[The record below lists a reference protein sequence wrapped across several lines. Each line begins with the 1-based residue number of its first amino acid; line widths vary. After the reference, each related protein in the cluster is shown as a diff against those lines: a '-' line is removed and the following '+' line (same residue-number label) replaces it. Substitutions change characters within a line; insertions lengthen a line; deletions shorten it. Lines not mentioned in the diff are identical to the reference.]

1 MTTMFAQ
8 ILSTDGLIWMICAA
22 LVAGIVRGFAGF
34 GTAMIFLPVA
44 GQFLSPFWAITVL
57 TVMDIFGP
65 FPLVRRAWR
74 DAHRPD
80 LRRLT
85 IAMVITLPLA
95 LMVLSHIDPQVFR
108 YLVSALSLGMLVIL
122 GLGLRYRGELRP
134 PFVYGV
140 GGLGGITGGLVG
152 IPGPP
157 VILFYMASPHPP
169 WVIRANNLLYLL
181 IFDAAILFYMA
192 MFGEMTKDA
201 ILIGVIM
208 VPSIMIGNMIG
219 ARFFDP
225 DKEKAYR
232 TVAFVIIGCSAMMGL
247 PLFD

>member
-1 MTTMFAQ
+1 MFAQ

-65 FPLVRRAWR
+65 LPLVRRAWR

-108 YLVSALSLGMLVIL
+108 YFGVGAVLGDACDPWARASISWGTAASVRLWRRWI
-122 GLGLRYRGELRP
+122 GRDH
-134 PFVYGV
+134 
-140 GGLGGITGGLVG
+140 GGLGRNSRAACYLVLYG
-152 IPGPP
+152 KPP
-157 VILFYMASPHPP
+157 SP
-169 WVIRANNLLYLL
+169 VGYSR
-181 IFDAAILFYMA
+181 
-192 MFGEMTKDA
+192 K
-201 ILIGVIM
+201 
-208 VPSIMIGNMIG
+208 
-219 ARFFDP
+219 
-225 DKEKAYR
+225 
-232 TVAFVIIGCSAMMGL
+232 
-247 PLFD
+247 